1 MSIFLHTVECPSC
14 GGIASMCHNTKTYEI
29 EYACECIQCEH
40 YPDKEAQFL
49 HRLKKGDFTT
59 GDSFW
64 LGDYKFECVET
75 PWEAWYENVLRLET
89 LEQRRVQGLIDEI
102 SPIGTECGL

>member
-1 MSIFLHTVECPSC
+1 MGLLHYDVTCPSC
-14 GGIASMCHNTKTYEI
+14 GGDAVMEKHTNETEVAY
-29 EYACECIQCEH
+29 YCECIQCEH

-64 LGDYKFECVET
+64 LGGFEFTVTNTCSE
-75 PWEAWYENVLRLET
+75 P
-89 LEQRRVQGLIDEI
+89 I
-102 SPIGTECGL
+102 SGFRTNNTKERIWDGM